1 MRTRTKIRIVEDD
14 QATAEVAQV
23 YAQWRTQTGR
33 RMVPGIYKC
42 FSARPDVL
50 RHIMVFSDCL
60 HFSEGHL
67 TRRVKEAI
75 ATYVS
80 AINHCPY

>member
-1 MRTRTKIRIVEDD
+1 MHARTKIRVVEGHE
-14 QATAEVAQV
+14 ATGEVAQV
-23 YAQWRTQTGR
+23 YEEWRAKTGR
-33 RMVPGIYKC
+33 RTVPGIYKC

-50 RHIMVFSDCL
+50 RHVMVLADTL

-67 TRRVKEAI
+67 TRRMKEAI

>member
-1 MRTRTKIRIVEDD
+1 MDARTKIRVVEDD
-14 QATAEVAQV
+14 QATGEVAQV
-23 YAQWRTQTGR
+23 YEEWRAKTGR

-50 RHIMVFSDCL
+50 RHIMVIADCL

-67 TRRVKEAI
+67 TRRMKEAI